1 MELNGA
7 KMSNKNN
14 LIIYRNRLLPKSE
27 TFVKGQAEALRKFT
41 PYYLGSRIVQGL
53 QLPGER
59 TLVVNRGGL
68 LGRRNEISSKLWGFA
83 TTFVEQ
89 VRNLNPA
96 LIHAHFGQDGAMA
109 LPLAKDLQVPL
120 LVTFHG
126 FDITVRDEHAER
138 SLVQRVYFRRREALK
153 RETQLFIAVSEFI
166 KNKLLEQGF
175 PCDKIVVHYIGID
188 TKQFQPD
195 SAVPREPVVLFVG
208 RLVEKKGCE
217 YLIQAMSRV
226 QAAMPEVELV
236 VIGDGLL
243 RSSLEQRAKAKLRR
257 YRFLGVQP
265 PEIVQSWMNQA
276 KVFCVPSITAK
287 SGDSEG
293 FGLVFA
299 EAQAMGLPVVSFASG
314 GIPEAVAH
322 GETGFLVAERD
333 CDGLT
338 TYILRLLQDKA
349 LWQQFS
355 QSGQE
360 RVRTKFD
367 LHNQTRLLESIY
379 EDRVLQNN

>member
-1 MELNGA
+1 
-7 KMSNKNN
+7 MSNKNN